1 VFCIIFSIFAN
12 IMHILHKNIIT
23 MIKTKSL
30 EILKT
35 LSKTE
40 FSVFCDFIE
49 SPYFNKNSNL
59 VKLTA
64 YLKKFYPSFSSDELT
79 NENLYSELYPG
90 KKYNDNILKNLLSE
104 YYTKCLAFLEAESY
118 NSDTRL
124 KMKKQVSE
132 LNRRRLDKFFI
143 TSVKQ
148 LKNGIEEGSFDSN
161 YFKDIVFVNNETAHY
176 LSVRSRQHEAFINIE
191 EIASSQLFD
200 FLVAHYKTKAN
211 LALIG
216 DYYKREGR
224 EIKFLK
230 LGEMINDDRLMEL
243 IKENYPGEFIFIA
256 PYYYALNAAINFTD
270 NSYFYRLKELVSEH
284 LSKFSYKEKFLMLST
299 AENVC
304 ARKINSGDHSF
315 IRELFDLNIIKL
327 NNGIISYN
335 GSNSFHP
342 SLFRNTCK
350 TAVDLGE
357 ITWVKNFIIE
367 YGKLITDDDRDNS
380 LNYCRMLVSLKEKDF
395 ENVLSSAL
403 KIDLNT
409 AFYKLEVRS
418 SMLISYFEL
427 GYFEEALSLLET
439 FKKYLNNSTEL
450 SEFQKQTYLNF
461 VSCFVELV
469 QYRLTADKNRLLNA
483 EMIFNTNPSIGLKD
497 WLKEKLR

>member
-1 VFCIIFSIFAN
+1 
-12 IMHILHKNIIT
+12 ML
-23 MIKTKSL
+23 KTKSL

-40 FSVFCDFIE
+40 FSAFSDFIE
-49 SPYFNKNSNL
+49 SQYFNKNSNL

-64 YLKKFYPSFSSDELT
+64 HLKKFYPSFTSDELN
-79 NENLYSELYPG
+79 NENLYSSVFPG
-90 KKYNDNILKNLLSE
+90 KKYNDNILKNLLSD
-104 YYTKCLAFLEAESY
+104 YYNKCLAFLEFEAFKNDS
-118 NSDTRL
+118 RL
-124 KMKKQVSE
+124 RQKKQVSD
-132 LNRRRLDKFFI
+132 LNKKGLDKFFI
-143 TSVKQ
+143 KALDS
-148 LKNGIEEGSFDSN
+148 LRNDLSKNSFDSN
-161 YFKDIVFVNNETAHY
+161 YFKDLVFINNESAHY
-176 LSVRSRQHEAFINIE
+176 LSVRSRQHEAFNNIE

-200 FLVAHYKTKAN
+200 FLVAHYKTRAN
-211 LALIG
+211 LVLIG
-216 DYYKREGR
+216 DYYKRQGKDV
-224 EIKFLK
+224 KFLK
-230 LGEMINDDRLMEL
+230 FNDLINDEGIIKL
-243 IKENYPGEFIFIA
+243 IKENYPDEFIFIA
-256 PYYYALNAAINFTD
+256 PYYYAVNAVISSED
-270 NSYFYRLKELVSEH
+270 NTYYYLLKEIVSAH
-284 LSKFSYKEKFLMLST
+284 LSKFSFKEKFLLLST

-304 ARKINSGDHSF
+304 AKKINSGDHSF
-315 IRELFDLNIIKL
+315 IRELFELNIIKL

-357 ITWVKNFIIE
+357 IKWVKNFIDE
-367 YGKLITDDDRDNS
+367 NGKLISDDDKNNT

-395 ENVLSSAL
+395 ENVLKSAQ

-427 GYFEEALSLLET
+427 SYFEEALSLLET

-461 VSCFVELV
+461 VSCFGELV
-469 QYRLTADKNRLLNA
+469 QHRISDDKNRLLNA
-483 EMIFNTNPSIGLKD
+483 EMIFRNNHSIGLKD
-497 WLKEKLR
+497 WLEEKFSNN